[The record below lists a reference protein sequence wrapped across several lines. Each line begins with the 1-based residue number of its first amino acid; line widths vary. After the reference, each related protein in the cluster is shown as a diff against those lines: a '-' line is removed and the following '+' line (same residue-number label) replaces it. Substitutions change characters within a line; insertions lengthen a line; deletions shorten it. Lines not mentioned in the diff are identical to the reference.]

1 MCTRLRTQLCTLEQL
16 QRHNPVGEVL
26 ISITIIVFFFLR
38 QCNVCQIFWELH
50 ESIIAWFSWS
60 GATYRGGWLTFDKH
74 YFESFM
80 NHCIAS
86 LLLTEGAEWLWP
98 SGLLFRPFLADFASW
113 DLACCSWGGRAYI
126 NNGRKGSF
134 ELEIERSPSKQ
145 ELCHF
150 VAAPWRQSQP
160 PQKAEGGWTEHT
172 RAGNQEIWVILCS
185 SGNTRY
191 KTSKN
196 LVRMRPGGWTEH
208 TRAGFFCVKVI

>member
-1 MCTRLRTQLCTLEQL
+1 MFLSYFENFVNQSLHGFLVQELLTEGAEWL
-16 QRHNPVGEVL
+16 L
-26 ISITIIVFFFLR
+26 ISIILKASWII
-38 QCNVCQIFWELH
+38 
-50 ESIIAWFSWS
+50 
-60 GATYRGGWLTFDKH
+60 
-74 YFESFM
+74 
-80 NHCIAS
+80 CIAS

-126 NNGRKGSF
+126 NNGRKGNKHINNGRKGSF

-160 PQKAEGGWTEHT
+160 PRKVEGGWTEHT

-185 SGNTRY
+185 SGSRRY
-191 KTSKN
+191 KTSKI
-196 LVRMRPGGWTEH
+196 L
-208 TRAGFFCVKVI
+208 